1 MLFPTAMPE
10 TKRIADMIRERITAG
25 VLPKIEHDK
34 RWVGYGQGR
43 PCQACDDVIRP
54 VQIEHELDYPYPNR
68 RTVRLHSGCAGLYE
82 SILRGD
88 GRKPSA

>member
-1 MLFPTAMPE
+1 LWFTPMPD
-10 TKRIADMIRERITAG
+10 TKRIADLIRERIIAG

-43 PCQACDDVIRP
+43 PCHACDDVILP
-54 VQIEHELDYPYPNR
+54 AQVEHELDFADR

-82 SILRGD
+82 AALRRD
-88 GRKPSA
+88 GRKPSD